1 MDRAHNY
8 SPLPR
13 TFERNKDGN
22 RDVRVGYREVVMRNQ
37 TEIPQHLHARYG
49 VRKRRTAPIL
59 IGILIAAVVSAGLA
73 FANFRQQNP
82 SISAQLLA
90 FEVTSPSQVL
100 VTWEVSRGPQLD
112 TYCVLRAQDIRRTD
126 VGYATVRIAAGTDY
140 EQLTYALATNGEAV
154 LAQVL
159 GCANSAQMRVPPPDF
174 PPGVKIPEQV
184 APGVATSS

>member
-1 MDRAHNY
+1 M
-8 SPLPR
+8 
-13 TFERNKDGN
+13 
-22 RDVRVGYREVVMRNQ
+22 
-37 TEIPQHLHARYG
+37 
-49 VRKRRTAPIL
+49 
-59 IGILIAAVVSAGLA
+59 GILIAAVVSAGLA

-82 SISAQLLA
+82 SISSQLLA
-90 FEVTSPSQVL
+90 FEVTSPAQVL
-100 VTWEVSRGPQLD
+100 VTWELSRGSQLA

-184 APGVATSS
+184 APGVAPSN